1 MSNKDLK
8 IFEKNIGY
16 SFKYI
21 EHLKIAL
28 THKSFIDEEP
38 TSPTN
43 QRYEFIG
50 DTFLDFDLSLFLFDN
65 YPNLDE
71 GSLTKIRSGAV
82 DQNAL
87 VNLAKE
93 IDIGKYLFMSKP
105 EESTGGRDKSSIL
118 EDAVEALIAAI
129 YFDGGLEEVNKFIS
143 KFIYPLIDK
152 LSKNPGQKDY
162 KTRLQE
168 YYAKKGQKVTY
179 TAKSEGPDHNKQFN
193 AQVILENK
201 IIGKGIGKSK
211 KNAEQMAAKDAFS
224 KMSE

>member
-16 SFKYI
+16 SFKDI
-21 EHLKIAL
+21 EHLKTAL

-50 DTFLDFDLSLFLFDN
+50 DTILDFDLSLFLFDN

-93 IDIGKYLFMSKP
+93 IDIGKFLFMSKP

-143 KFIYPLIDK
+143 KFIYPLIDN

-224 KMSE
+224 KMS

>member
-8 IFEKNIGY
+8 IFETNIGY
-16 SFKYI
+16 SFKDI

-28 THKSFIDEEP
+28 THKSLIDEEP

-50 DTFLDFDLSLFLFDN
+50 DTILDFDLSLFLFDN

-93 IDIGKYLFMSKP
+93 IDIGKFLFMSKP

-224 KMSE
+224 KMS

>member
-8 IFEKNIGY
+8 NFEKNIGY
-16 SFKYI
+16 SFKDI

-50 DTFLDFDLSLFLFDN
+50 DTILDFDLSLFLFDN

-224 KMSE
+224 KMS

>member
-16 SFKYI
+16 SFKDI

-50 DTFLDFDLSLFLFDN
+50 DTILDFDLSLFLFDN

-93 IDIGKYLFMSKP
+93 IDIGKFLFMSKP

-193 AQVILENK
+193 AQVLLENK

-224 KMSE
+224 KMS

>member
-16 SFKYI
+16 SFKDI
-21 EHLKIAL
+21 EHLKTAL

-50 DTFLDFDLSLFLFDN
+50 DTILDFDLSLFLFDN

-93 IDIGKYLFMSKP
+93 IDIGKFLFMSKP

-118 EDAVEALIAAI
+118 EDAVEALIAAV

-224 KMSE
+224 KMS

>member
-1 MSNKDLK
+1 MSNKDLNT
-8 IFEKNIGY
+8 FEKNIGY
-16 SFKYI
+16 SFKDI

-50 DTFLDFDLSLFLFDN
+50 DTILDFDLSLFLFDN

-82 DQNAL
+82 DQNSL

-93 IDIGKYLFMSKP
+93 IDIGKFLFMSKP

-224 KMSE
+224 KMS

>member
-8 IFEKNIGY
+8 NFEKNIGY
-16 SFKYI
+16 SFKDI
-21 EHLKIAL
+21 DHLKIAL

-50 DTFLDFDLSLFLFDN
+50 DTILDFDLSLFLFDN

-93 IDIGKYLFMSKP
+93 IDIGKFLFMSKP

-224 KMSE
+224 KMS

>member
-8 IFEKNIGY
+8 NFEKNIGY
-16 SFKYI
+16 SFKDI

-50 DTFLDFDLSLFLFDN
+50 DTILDFDLSLFLFDN

-93 IDIGKYLFMSKP
+93 IDIGKFLFMSKP

-129 YFDGGLEEVNKFIS
+129 YFDGGLKEVNKFIS

-224 KMSE
+224 KMS

>member
-8 IFEKNIGY
+8 NFEKNIGY
-16 SFKYI
+16 SFKDI

-43 QRYEFIG
+43 QRDEFIG
-50 DTFLDFDLSLFLFDN
+50 DTILAFDLSLFLCDN

-93 IDIGKYLFMSKP
+93 IDIGKFLFMSKP

-224 KMSE
+224 KMS

>member
-16 SFKYI
+16 SFKDI

-50 DTFLDFDLSLFLFDN
+50 DTILDFDLSLFLFDN

-87 VNLAKE
+87 VNLANQ
-93 IDIGKYLFMSKP
+93 IDIGTFLFMSKA

-224 KMSE
+224 KMS

>member
-16 SFKYI
+16 SFKDI
-21 EHLKIAL
+21 EHLKTAL

-50 DTFLDFDLSLFLFDN
+50 DTILDFDLSLFLFDN

-93 IDIGKYLFMSKP
+93 IDIGKFLFMSKP

-179 TAKSEGPDHNKQFN
+179 TAKSEGPDHNKQLSL
-193 AQVILENK
+193 IH
-201 IIGKGIGKSK
+201 I
-211 KNAEQMAAKDAFS
+211 
-224 KMSE
+224 

>member
-16 SFKYI
+16 SFKDI

-50 DTFLDFDLSLFLFDN
+50 DTILDFDLSLFLFDN

-93 IDIGKYLFMSKP
+93 IDIGKFLFMSKP

-143 KFIYPLIDK
+143 KFIFALIDK

-224 KMSE
+224 KMS

>member
-16 SFKYI
+16 SFKDI

-50 DTFLDFDLSLFLFDN
+50 DTILDFDLSLFLFDN

-93 IDIGKYLFMSKP
+93 IDIGKFLFMSKP

-201 IIGKGIGKSK
+201 IIGNGIGKSK

-224 KMSE
+224 KMS

>member
-8 IFEKNIGY
+8 NFEKNIGY
-16 SFKYI
+16 SFKDI

-50 DTFLDFDLSLFLFDN
+50 DTILDFDLSLFLFDN

-93 IDIGKYLFMSKP
+93 IDIGKFLFMSKP

-168 YYAKKGQKVTY
+168 YFAKKGQKVTY

-224 KMSE
+224 KMS

>member
-16 SFKYI
+16 SFKDI

-50 DTFLDFDLSLFLFDN
+50 DTILDFDLSLFLFDN

-93 IDIGKYLFMSKP
+93 IDIGKFLFMSKP
-105 EESTGGRDKSSIL
+105 EETTGGRDKSSIL

-224 KMSE
+224 KMS

>member
-16 SFKYI
+16 SFKDI

-50 DTFLDFDLSLFLFDN
+50 DTILDFDLSLFLFDN

-224 KMSE
+224 KMS

>member
-16 SFKYI
+16 SFKDI

-50 DTFLDFDLSLFLFDN
+50 DTILDFDLSLFLFDN

-93 IDIGKYLFMSKP
+93 INIGKFLFMSKP

-168 YYAKKGQKVTY
+168 YFAKKGQKVTY

-224 KMSE
+224 KMS

>member
-8 IFEKNIGY
+8 IFETNIGY
-16 SFKYI
+16 SFKDI
-21 EHLKIAL
+21 EHLKTAL

-50 DTFLDFDLSLFLFDN
+50 DTILDFDLSLFLFDN

-93 IDIGKYLFMSKP
+93 IDIGKFLFMSKP

-224 KMSE
+224 KMS

>member
-1 MSNKDLK
+1 MSTKDLK
-8 IFEKNIGY
+8 NFEKNIGY
-16 SFKYI
+16 SFKDI
-21 EHLKIAL
+21 DHLKIAL

-50 DTFLDFDLSLFLFDN
+50 DTILDFDLSLFLFDN

-129 YFDGGLEEVNKFIS
+129 YFDGGLDEVNNFIS
-143 KFIYPLIDK
+143 RFIYPLIEQ

-224 KMSE
+224 KMS

>member
-16 SFKYI
+16 SFKDI

-50 DTFLDFDLSLFLFDN
+50 DTILDYDLSLFLFDN

-224 KMSE
+224 KMS

>member
-8 IFEKNIGY
+8 YFEKNIGY
-16 SFKYI
+16 SFKDI

-50 DTFLDFDLSLFLFDN
+50 DTILDFDLSLFLFDN

-93 IDIGKYLFMSKP
+93 IDIGKFLFMSKP

-168 YYAKKGQKVTY
+168 YFAKKGQKVTY

-224 KMSE
+224 KMS

>member
-8 IFEKNIGY
+8 NFEKNIGY
-16 SFKYI
+16 SFKDI

-50 DTFLDFDLSLFLFDN
+50 DTILDFDLSLFLFDN

-93 IDIGKYLFMSKP
+93 IDIGKFLFMSKP

-224 KMSE
+224 KMS

>member
-8 IFEKNIGY
+8 NFEKNIGY
-16 SFKYI
+16 SFKDM

-50 DTFLDFDLSLFLFDN
+50 DTILDFDLSLFLFDN

-93 IDIGKYLFMSKP
+93 IDIGKFLFMSKP

-224 KMSE
+224 KMS

>member
-50 DTFLDFDLSLFLFDN
+50 DTILDFDLSLFLFDN

-143 KFIYPLIDK
+143 NFIYPLIDK

-168 YYAKKGQKVTY
+168 YYAKKGQKVIY

-224 KMSE
+224 KMS

>member
-16 SFKYI
+16 SFKDI

-50 DTFLDFDLSLFLFDN
+50 DTILDFDLSLFLFDN

-93 IDIGKYLFMSKP
+93 IDIGKFLFMSKP
-105 EESTGGRDKSSIL
+105 EESTGGRHKSSIL

-224 KMSE
+224 KMS

>member
-16 SFKYI
+16 SFKDI
-21 EHLKIAL
+21 EHLKTAL

-50 DTFLDFDLSLFLFDN
+50 DTILDFDLSLFLFDN

-168 YYAKKGQKVTY
+168 YFAKKGQKVTY

-224 KMSE
+224 KMS

>member
-8 IFEKNIGY
+8 NFEKNIGY
-16 SFKYI
+16 SFKDI

-50 DTFLDFDLSLFLFDN
+50 DTILDFDLSLFLFDN

-82 DQNAL
+82 DQNSL

-93 IDIGKYLFMSKP
+93 IDIGKFLFMSKP

-143 KFIYPLIDK
+143 KFIHPLIDK

-224 KMSE
+224 KMS

>member
-16 SFKYI
+16 SFKDI

-50 DTFLDFDLSLFLFDN
+50 DTILDFDLSLFLFDN

-143 KFIYPLIDK
+143 NFIYPLIDK

-224 KMSE
+224 KMS

>member
-8 IFEKNIGY
+8 NFEKNIGY
-16 SFKYI
+16 SFKDI

-50 DTFLDFDLSLFLFDN
+50 DTILDYDLSLFLFDN

-82 DQNAL
+82 DQNSL

-93 IDIGKYLFMSKP
+93 IDIGKFLFMSKP

-179 TAKSEGPDHNKQFN
+179 LSLIH
-193 AQVILENK
+193 I
-201 IIGKGIGKSK
+201 
-211 KNAEQMAAKDAFS
+211 
-224 KMSE
+224 

>member
-8 IFEKNIGY
+8 NFEKNIGY
-16 SFKYI
+16 AFKDI
-21 EHLKIAL
+21 DHLKIAL

-50 DTFLDFDLSLFLFDN
+50 DTILDFDLSLFLFDN

-93 IDIGKYLFMSKP
+93 IDIGKFLFMSKP

-168 YYAKKGQKVTY
+168 YFAKKGQKVTY

-224 KMSE
+224 KMS

>member
-50 DTFLDFDLSLFLFDN
+50 DTILDFDLSLFLFDN

-179 TAKSEGPDHNKQFN
+179 TAKSESPDHNKQFN

-211 KNAEQMAAKDAFS
+211 KNAEQIAAKDAFS

>member
-8 IFEKNIGY
+8 NFQKNIGY
-16 SFKYI
+16 SFKDI

-50 DTFLDFDLSLFLFDN
+50 DTILDFDLSLFLFDN

-93 IDIGKYLFMSKP
+93 IDIGKFLFMSKP

-224 KMSE
+224 KMS

>member
-8 IFEKNIGY
+8 NFEKNIGY
-16 SFKYI
+16 SFKDI

-50 DTFLDFDLSLFLFDN
+50 DTILDYDLSLFLFDN

-93 IDIGKYLFMSKP
+93 IDIGKFLFMSKP

-224 KMSE
+224 KMS

>member
-16 SFKYI
+16 SFKDI

-50 DTFLDFDLSLFLFDN
+50 DTILDFDLSLFLFDN

-93 IDIGKYLFMSKP
+93 IDIGKFLFMSKP

-193 AQVILENK
+193 AQVFLENK

-224 KMSE
+224 KMS

>member
-16 SFKYI
+16 SFKDI

-50 DTFLDFDLSLFLFDN
+50 DTILDFDLSLFLFDN

-93 IDIGKYLFMSKP
+93 IDIGKFLFMSKP

-224 KMSE
+224 KMS